1 MLRLCLLELDILFFA
16 HAAAFCIMEWLYPG
30 WVEKAKIKIHT
41 SKKDTDNR
49 ARNDYPVFRNCI
61 RSYLQSPLDSDG
73 CAVSGSG
80 KHSLSFLMRMGTCCF
95 AEAPTT
101 VYM

>member
-30 WVEKAKIKIHT
+30 WWKKQKSKST
-41 SKKDTDNR
+41 LQKKDTDNR

-80 KHSLSFLMRMGTCCF
+80 NTHYPF
-95 AEAPTT
+95 
-101 VYM
+101 